1 MPISK
6 TEEKY
11 LALVR
16 SYIPHSSK
24 FTQTIFDETMD
35 AFQRSD
41 GIIRQPLRQ
50 ARARACPVP
59 LHHRRA
65 RSKVMEEK
73 EGLKEFQS
81 FLGKGLEVGGGGG
94 CRSAQ
99 CSHDRLVLVEGRE
112 KTLSFFM
119 LGEPRRKSLKNG

>member
-1 MPISK
+1 MKQWMLSK
-6 TEEKY
+6 GQTG
-11 LALVR
+11 
-16 SYIPHSSK
+16 SYGNHCDK
-24 FTQTIFDETMD
+24 
-35 AFQRSD
+35 
-41 GIIRQPLRQ
+41 
-50 ARARACPVP
+50 RARACPVP

-99 CSHDRLVLVEGRE
+99 CSHDRLV
-112 KTLSFFM
+112 
-119 LGEPRRKSLKNG
+119 